1 MLVGIDIGG
10 TKTHILVA
18 APNTGDVHV
27 VVPTA
32 EWQRSYLLGDSAN
45 AERLAALYA
54 DYIGTRRGVP
64 LAVGAHGCDTEAQC
78 EAFRS
83 QLERVHPGPVEV
95 VNDAELLGPAAG
107 TQDPVL
113 AVIVGTG
120 SIVVGTTAD
129 GATVTAGGHG
139 WLLGDPG
146 SAPGLAREAVR
157 AVLQA
162 RDEGMG
168 REILAERLLA
178 HCQAGDET
186 ELSYLFASDLRITR
200 WGSIAPLVFDCAK
213 EGSPLA
219 LDVVNAAAVALAADV
234 GRVRRL
240 GAQGSTVV
248 MAGGVAVNQPLLV
261 RAFERQVAADHPG
274 LNVELLTIPPVWGA
288 LQRAKLL
295 TETSPTRMKESN
307 EHHQP
312 IG

>member
-18 APNTGDVHV
+18 APGIEDVHI

-45 AERLAALYA
+45 AERLVALYA
-54 DYIGTRRGVP
+54 RHIGARSGVP
-64 LAVGAHGCDTEAQC
+64 LAVGAHGCDTAAQC
-78 EAFRS
+78 EAFRA
-83 QLERVHPGPVEV
+83 QLELVHPGPVEV

-129 GATVTAGGHG
+129 GGKVTAGGHG

-162 RDEGMG
+162 RDEGME

-178 HCQAGDET
+178 HCQAADET
-186 ELSYLFASDLRITR
+186 ELSYFFASDLRITL
-200 WGSIAPLVFDCAK
+200 WGSMAPLIFECAK

-219 LDVVNAAAVALAADV
+219 MAVVNAAAVALAADV
-234 GRVRRL
+234 ARVRRR
-240 GAQGSTVV
+240 GAQGNTVV
-248 MAGGVAVNQPLLV
+248 MAGGVAVNQPLLLQ
-261 RAFERQVAADHPG
+261 AFERHVAADHPE

-288 LQRAKLL
+288 LERAKHL
-295 TETSPTRMKESN
+295 TETSTIRMKESN

>member
-18 APNTGDVHV
+18 APNTEDVHI

-45 AERLAALYA
+45 AERLVALYA
-54 DYIGTRRGVP
+54 AHVGAWTGVP

-78 EAFRS
+78 EAFRV
-83 QLERVHPGPVEV
+83 QLERVHPGPVDV

-120 SIVVGTTAD
+120 SIVVGTTSD
-129 GATVTAGGHG
+129 GGKVTSGGHG

-146 SAPGLAREAVR
+146 SAPALAREAVR

-162 RDEGMG
+162 RDEGLD
-168 REILAERLLA
+168 REILAERFLA
-178 HCQAGDET
+178 HCQAADET

-200 WGSIAPLVFDCAK
+200 WGSIAPLIFDCAK

-219 LDVVNAAAVALAADV
+219 QAIIESAAATLAADV
-234 GRVRRL
+234 ARIRRR

-248 MAGGVAVNQPLLV
+248 MAGGVAVNQPLLLE
-261 RAFERQVAADHPG
+261 AFKRHVAAGHPE
-274 LNVELLTIPPVWGA
+274 LNVKLLTIPPVWGA
-288 LQRAKLL
+288 LERAKHL
-295 TETSPTRMKESN
+295 TETSPTKMKESN
-307 EHHQP
+307 EYHQP
-312 IG
+312 VG